1 MLGKQITAGQLT
13 NSERMTIQ
21 IHGMMIT
28 MMFNWALQ
36 HDTKTVIQLR
46 L

>member
-13 NSERMTIQ
+13 NSERMTMH

-28 MMFNWALQ
+28 MIFNWALRQ
-36 HDTKTVIQLR
+36 DT
-46 L
+46 